1 MRNLAHTA
9 SRHTAP
15 ICRPAVIE
23 NPRFR
28 SGQGIRMPVSGLAWM
43 PPRSVVHAV
52 AFTSGRQVPT
62 TVQNQGVL
70 IDVCPGH
77 RTWRPPV

>member
-1 MRNLAHTA
+1 MRILAYTA

-15 ICRPAVIE
+15 ICRPPVIE

-28 SGQGIRMPVSGLAWM
+28 SGQGTGVPVSGLAWM

-52 AFTSGRQVPT
+52 AFMCGQQVPT

-70 IDVCPGH
+70 VDVRPGH